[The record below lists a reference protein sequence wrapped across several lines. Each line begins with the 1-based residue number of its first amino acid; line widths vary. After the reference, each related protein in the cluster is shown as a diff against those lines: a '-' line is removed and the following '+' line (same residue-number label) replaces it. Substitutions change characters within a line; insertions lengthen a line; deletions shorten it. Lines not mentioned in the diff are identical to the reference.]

1 MKRSCSMPFGA
12 NVCED
17 GSVRFRLWA
26 PRAKRVDVLIENS
39 DVVLPLARTDGGRF
53 ELSTQ
58 DATCGTRY
66 FFQIDGGMKVPDPA
80 SRFQPLDVNGPSE
93 VVDPR
98 RFDWQ
103 DQSWLGRQW
112 EEAVIYDSSA
122 MLFSWKPMGLNRRPA
137 SAPSCALP

>member
-98 RFDWQ
+98 INPGSDV
-103 DQSWLGRQW
+103 SGRKLSSTIHPRCSSRGSQW
-112 EEAVIYDSSA
+112 V
-122 MLFSWKPMGLNRRPA
+122 
-137 SAPSCALP
+137 